1 MENQALGKTSD
12 HRKAGSTSTD
22 ITQEKTPSIDQNDSF
37 KEKIIDKSDV
47 ENEKK
52 PIGNDR
58 SDGTNEWSVSW
69 P

>member
-12 HRKAGSTSTD
+12 DRKAGSNSTD
-22 ITQEKTPSIDQNDSF
+22 ITQEKTPSIDQNDSS

-52 PIGNDR
+52 PIENDR